1 MPGFYD
7 ENDDFED
14 ESGSSP
20 KDLRA
25 ALAKAN
31 KALKA
36 KEAELA
42 ERDTKIAELSNA
54 VKSTSLRDRLA
65 DAGIDP
71 KYATRAER
79 DGVEPTDESVKQWI
93 DENKDV
99 YVFLNKPAAANADE
113 AHEEQAGDL
122 IDPDLEA
129 GVRAGQQ
136 VESTGRT
143 SGFKTAVEAV
153 TAAKPDQF
161 KSEAEL
167 LAFLGGLGAL
177 DAGD

>member
-42 ERDTKIAELSNA
+42 ERDTQLADLAKK
-54 VKSTSLRDRLA
+54 VKTVTLRDALSA
-65 DAGIDP
+65 AGVDP
-71 KYATRAER
+71 KYARFAER
-79 DGVEPTDESVKQWI
+79 DEVDATPEAIAAWV
-93 DENKDV
+93 DENKEV
-99 YVFLNKPAAANADE
+99 YAFLGKPAATATDDDE
-113 AHEEQAGDL
+113 AQETEDE
-122 IDPDLEA
+122 IDPDLAA
-129 GVRAGQQ
+129 GVLAGQQ
-136 VESTGRT
+136 VEGTGRP
-143 SGFKTAVEAV
+143 SGSTNLIQQLEGID
-153 TAAKPDQF
+153 T
-161 KSEAEL
+161 KSVQTREELEKL
-167 LAFLGGLGAL
+167 LAGMGVPLV
-177 DAGD
+177 